1 MLLGKQMKKLTYS
14 LKHGDNTIAEGIVEL
29 ASNEDR
35 YVMVKI
41 YKDLAAKNINRRFWF
56 RKVDDNNY
64 KSRTGYSLTLK
75 ELSND

>member
-1 MLLGKQMKKLTYS
+1 MKKLKYS
-14 LKHGDNTIAEGIVEL
+14 LKQGNNTIAEGIVEL
-29 ASNEDR
+29 ASSEDR